1 MKLFSEFV
9 AADAEANTPVIKK
22 KVVKLE
28 DQPLHFK
35 YYANENDGENQVTDE
50 LTDKILGAQSDQIN
64 KNKKVLPYQNSEYAE
79 VGVTPLKPVDYSK
92 SQLNVNNLMEPLHN
106 QDLTEI
112 EENEKESQKMK
123 QGQQAK
129 TKDEPVIELTT
140 S

>member
-22 KVVKLE
+22 KELKLE

-35 YYANENDGENQVTDE
+35 YYTNDGESQTDE

-64 KNKKVLPYQNSEYAE
+64 KNKKVLPYSSSDPET
-79 VGVTPLKPVDYSK
+79 GVTPLKAVDYSR

-106 QDLTEI
+106 QDLAEI
-112 EENEKESQKMK
+112 EENEKESQKTK
-123 QGQQAK
+123 QATQSK
-129 TKDEPVIELTT
+129 TKEEPIIELTT